1 MSLRSRSV
9 RLVAGT
15 RQYPLLPGDWLIG
28 RSAQAGLAITDALA
42 SREHAVVRVG
52 VEAVVVE
59 DLGSRNG
66 TFVNDR
72 RVDEPTALLPG
83 DLLRIGDTVFT
94 LEVEEVET
102 SWVEPA
108 KPVKIAP
115 GGREVGE
122 RTHAPAPADTL
133 PAASRG
139 ARQRAM
145 ETSQII
151 EPRTAVLVLGDREW
165 AEQIR
170 RAAIIHPNLSVRL
183 ADAALAAE
191 NVRDVPRGVLLL
203 DLAAA
208 GPHRASIQGAWA
220 APQPRGPVLVVSGE
234 PEAEGAALAR
244 QLGASGYVKRGKSA
258 ILVVAQLR
266 YHLQR
271 ADAEADAEAG

>member
-1 MSLRSRSV
+1 V
-9 RLVAGT
+9 
-15 RQYPLLPGDWLIG
+15 
-28 RSAQAGLAITDALA
+28 
-42 SREHAVVRVG
+42 
-52 VEAVVVE
+52 
-59 DLGSRNG
+59 
-66 TFVNDR
+66 
-72 RVDEPTALLPG
+72 
-83 DLLRIGDTVFT
+83 
-94 LEVEEVET
+94 EVEEVET

-108 KPVKIAP
+108 KPVKIAR
-115 GGREVGE
+115 GMREVGE
-122 RTHAPAPADTL
+122 RTHAPADTL
-133 PAASRG
+133 PAAASRG

-170 RAAIIHPNLSVRL
+170 RAAVIHPNLSVRV

-203 DLAAA
+203 DIATA
-208 GPHRASIQGAWA
+208 GAHREAIQSAWA
-220 APQPRGPVLVVSGE
+220 APRLRGPVLVVSGE
-234 PEAEGAALAR
+234 AETEGAVVAR

-271 ADAEADAEAG
+271 ADAEGG